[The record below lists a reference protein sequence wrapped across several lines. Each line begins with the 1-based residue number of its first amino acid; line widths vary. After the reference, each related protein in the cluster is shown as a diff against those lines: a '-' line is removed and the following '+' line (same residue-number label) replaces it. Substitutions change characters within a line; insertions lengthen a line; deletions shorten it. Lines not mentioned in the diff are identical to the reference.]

1 MVTRAKAKG
10 GRENDRANTKAPIH
24 SKAGLKSFLERASL
38 LAEPLLAQMGL
49 ELVYAQCPVEGDRPV
64 LRLFI
69 DRQPEAQGAAESV
82 SGVSLEDCASASR
95 AVGAILEDDPEPQPD
110 GYVLEVSSPGL
121 NRPLLK
127 EADFRRFAGRLAK
140 VKIRQ
145 DGKAATYKGLL
156 VSAADGSL
164 AVQCDGT
171 SVPFVFDQVLS
182 ARLSLDDIDF
192 KPLRRQGPELEE
204 A

>member
-1 MVTRAKAKG
+1 MITRAKGKS
-10 GRENDRANTKAPIH
+10 GREKSRANTKTQSH

-38 LAEPLLAQMGL
+38 LAEPVLAQMGL
-49 ELVYAQCPVEGDRPV
+49 ELVYAQCPLEGDRPV

-69 DRQPEAQGAAESV
+69 DRRPEANGEAALV
-82 SGVSLEDCASASR
+82 SGVSLDDCASASR
-95 AVGAILEDDPEPQPD
+95 AVGAILEEDSEPQPD

-140 VKIRQ
+140 VKLRL
-145 DGKAATYKGLL
+145 DGKAATFKGLL

-171 SVPFVFDQVLS
+171 LVPFTFDQVLS

-192 KPLRRQGPELEE
+192 KPLRQAGPGPEE